1 MVEFFSSNWQ
11 TIVGVLIIIIGGF
24 YIPGLR
30 KLWIKAF
37 QALLTE
43 KVLTQLFLVV
53 AERLVKS
60 TKTTLD
66 DVWLEE
72 LKKKINQA

>member
-1 MVEFFSSNWQ
+1 MLEFFSSNWQ
-11 TIVGVLIIIIGGF
+11 TIVGVLVIVIGGF

-60 TKTTLD
+60 TKTALD